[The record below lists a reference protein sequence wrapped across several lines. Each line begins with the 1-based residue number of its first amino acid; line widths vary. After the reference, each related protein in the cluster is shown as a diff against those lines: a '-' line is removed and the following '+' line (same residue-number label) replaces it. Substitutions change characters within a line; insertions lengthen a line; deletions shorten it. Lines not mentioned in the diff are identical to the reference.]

1 MPELWY
7 TEKKNRR
14 YGEAG
19 KGVFTVRKGGIT
31 MKKSMKKVLPMLL
44 IAAFVTLVMNY
55 DENERILED

>member
-1 MPELWY
+1 
-7 TEKKNRR
+7 
-14 YGEAG
+14 
-19 KGVFTVRKGGIT
+19 